1 MDRFVLKAP
10 YPAAGDQPAAID
22 SLARGVLEGK
32 KNQVLLGVTGSR
44 QDLHH
49 GQRHR
54 TGTEAHAGAGP

>member
-32 KNQVLLGVTGSR
+32 KIR
-44 QDLHH
+44 CCW
-49 GQRHR
+49 
-54 TGTEAHAGAGP
+54 A